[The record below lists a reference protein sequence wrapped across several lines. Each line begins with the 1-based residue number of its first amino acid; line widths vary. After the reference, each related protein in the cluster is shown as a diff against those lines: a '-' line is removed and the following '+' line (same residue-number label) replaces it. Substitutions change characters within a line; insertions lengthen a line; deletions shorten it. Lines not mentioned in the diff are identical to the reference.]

1 MLRGDRKEESHQ
13 RISAHGE
20 RIFDIRMFAAS
31 KKRKWFEVTNLRH
44 AETLSIAELFFLY
57 ISPSPTMLSFWSC
70 TQNKKKRN
78 SNRVVVIS
86 FLSLS
91 LTFFSSLAISQLIGR
106 MPCLLS
112 NQLYTHQGSSPISS
126 PYKGRE
132 QEELWRHRI
141 SHLSLAFYTARSSH
155 HLGPFLY
162 ADSRS
167 LHESTSLL
175 LRQQKSFVCISH
187 CINRSS
193 TQ

>member
-1 MLRGDRKEESHQ
+1 MTLRHYAAQVTPSTSFVILLLRSSRGNGQYTEREVTFLNQINVATFINNLLLCILCCAETEKRRVTSA
-13 RISAHGE
+13 SAHTANGSLTFE
-20 RIFDIRMFAAS
+20 CLQPQK
-31 KKRKWFEVTNLRH
+31 KKRKRKRFEVTNLRH

-57 ISPSPTMLSFWSC
+57 FSPSPTMLSFWSC

-132 QEELWRHRI
+132 QEEL
-141 SHLSLAFYTARSSH
+141 
-155 HLGPFLY
+155 
-162 ADSRS
+162 
-167 LHESTSLL
+167 
-175 LRQQKSFVCISH
+175 
-187 CINRSS
+187 
-193 TQ
+193 

>member
-1 MLRGDRKEESHQ
+1 MTLRHYAAQVTPSASFVILLLRSSRGNGQYTEREVTFLNQINVATFINNLLLCILCCAETEKRRVTSA
-13 RISAHGE
+13 SAHTANGSLTFE
-20 RIFDIRMFAAS
+20 CLQPQK
-31 KKRKWFEVTNLRH
+31 KKRKRKRFEVTNLRH

-70 TQNKKKRN
+70 TLNKKKRN

-112 NQLYTHQGSSPISS
+112 SQLYTHQGSSPISS

-132 QEELWRHRI
+132 QEEL
-141 SHLSLAFYTARSSH
+141 
-155 HLGPFLY
+155 
-162 ADSRS
+162 
-167 LHESTSLL
+167 
-175 LRQQKSFVCISH
+175 
-187 CINRSS
+187 
-193 TQ
+193 

>member
-1 MLRGDRKEESHQ
+1 MTLRHYAAQVTPSTSFVILLLRSSRGNGQYTEREVTFLNQINVATFINNLLLCILCCAETEKRRVTSA
-13 RISAHGE
+13 SAHTANGSLTFE
-20 RIFDIRMFAAS
+20 CLQPQK
-31 KKRKWFEVTNLRH
+31 KKRKRFEVTNLRH

-57 ISPSPTMLSFWSC
+57 FSPSPTMLSFWSC

-132 QEELWRHRI
+132 QEEL
-141 SHLSLAFYTARSSH
+141 
-155 HLGPFLY
+155 
-162 ADSRS
+162 
-167 LHESTSLL
+167 
-175 LRQQKSFVCISH
+175 
-187 CINRSS
+187 
-193 TQ
+193 